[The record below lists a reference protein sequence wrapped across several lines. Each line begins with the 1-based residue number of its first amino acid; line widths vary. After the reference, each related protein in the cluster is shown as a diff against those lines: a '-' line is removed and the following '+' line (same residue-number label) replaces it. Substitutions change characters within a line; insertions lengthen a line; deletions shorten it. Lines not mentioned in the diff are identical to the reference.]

1 MDSVKNFE
9 GTFEQPESGHSI
21 NDIISGLNDL
31 GLLTLTSCSGIELDN
46 VENED
51 PWIPFVTMDVE
62 TPIAFYHLFTIA
74 DMAGWNAKYGMH
86 GLGVELRLSE
96 SNEDEIR
103 IRWDLLLDSAKM
115 VIERIQILGKG
126 RTL

>member
-9 GTFEQPESGHSI
+9 GTFEQPESGHSV

-31 GLLTLTSCSGIELDN
+31 GLLTLTSCSGIEVDN

-51 PWIPFVTMDVE
+51 TWIPFVTMDVE

-74 DMAGWNAKYGMH
+74 DMAGWNAKYGMN

-96 SNEDEIR
+96 SDE
-103 IRWDLLLDSAKM
+103 
-115 VIERIQILGKG
+115 
-126 RTL
+126 